1 MHVAHCQGV
10 QKAGVQAHSVQYEAA
25 IQGYF
30 TIMKDQIRQGDQVS
44 SKAFLEK
51 EEDFSRIE

>member
-1 MHVAHCQGV
+1 MAECKQSRV
-10 QKAGVQAHSVQYEAA
+10 QEVQDEAS

>member
-1 MHVAHCQGV
+1 MAECKQSRV
-10 QKAGVQAHSVQYEAA
+10 QSVQDEAS

-44 SKAFLEK
+44 SNACLEK
-51 EEDFSRIE
+51 EEVLSRMK

>member
-1 MHVAHCQGV
+1 MHVAHFQGV
-10 QKAGVQAHSVQYEAA
+10 QKAGVQAHSVQFEAA

-51 EEDFSRIE
+51 EEVLSRIE